1 MQVAAWI
8 SVVLVGI
15 VLIGQLSVPDTRDGT
30 VGRRLRGLLGIAL
43 NALMEIGRASCR
55 ERVSDYV

>member
-1 MQVAAWI
+1 MDIVVQVAAWI

-15 VLIGQLSVPDTRDGT
+15 VLIGQLSVPDTRDGA

-43 NALMEIGRASCR
+43 NALMAGR
-55 ERVSDYV
+55 VLGWW